1 MLLSKE
7 VTPMQKRLQLAKG
20 RKGMWHVKN
29 AAHWDHIENKANEG
43 IVRDRGN
50 FIHQFI
56 YDIGRTIEVVDS
68 LMVYAGGMYH
78 DLKFSAMVKNLAD
91 FETYH
96 GYHHFL
102 VTANSA

>member
-1 MLLSKE
+1 MI
-7 VTPMQKRLQLAKG
+7 TMQKRMQLAKG
-20 RKGMWHVKN
+20 RKGAWHMKN
-29 AAHWDHIENKANEG
+29 AAHWDRIENKAKEVAVKEQMG
-43 IVRDRGN
+43 

-96 GYHHFL
+96 GYNHFL
-102 VTANSA
+102 VAANSA